1 MRLTPRDIALVD
13 AIYRYRVLR
22 RDQAQQLFF
31 PSKNTANQRLKLLHQ
46 HGFLAR
52 RRLPVEY
59 GQGSGQALYLLGGR
73 GAGLVATQLGVDV
86 TEIGWRRTH
95 NHVSSPFLEHT
106 LMVNDV
112 RLAVEAAASQQGYQ
126 IETWLREEELKVAP
140 DRVWVEIQARQRR
153 RIAIVPDAYFR
164 LSTVGRRACF
174 FLEADRA
181 TETQGRWAQKIRA
194 YLAYVHSGAYLRRY
208 GSRSLRI
215 LTVTTGEKRVMNLLR
230 TTAKICQPREQGLFW
245 FTSLE
250 HVAQDTVLDAPIWR
264 VVGMEG
270 LIHLIP
276 HREAPR
282 FAQSSPLLT
291 THPFGMEPQVLQ
303 QPNIQLRNA
312 S

>member
-73 GAGLVATQLGVDV
+73 GAGLVAAQLGVDV
-86 TEIGWRRTH
+86 TAIGWRRTH

-140 DRVWVEIQARQRR
+140 DRVWVETQARQRR
-153 RIAIVPDAYFR
+153 RIAIVADAYFR
-164 LSTVGRRACF
+164 LSMAGHRACF

-194 YLAYVHSGAYLRRY
+194 YLAYIHSGAYLRRY

-215 LTVTTGEKRVMNLLR
+215 LTVTTGEKRLANLLR
-230 TTAKICQPREQGLFW
+230 TTAQVCQPREQGSFW
-245 FTSLE
+245 FTTLDHIAPE
-250 HVAQDTVLDAPIWR
+250 AVLDAPIWR
-264 VVGMEG
+264 
-270 LIHLIP
+270 IP
-276 HREAPR
+276 E
-282 FAQSSPLLT
+282 QDGSIPLLSET
-291 THPFGMEPQVLQ
+291 VAAATVSHPSPMLLF
-303 QPNIQLRNA
+303 RA
-312 S
+312 

>member
-13 AIYRYRVLR
+13 AIYRCRVLR
-22 RDQAQQLFF
+22 RDQAQRLFF

-73 GAGLVATQLGVDV
+73 GAALVAAQLGVDV
-86 TEIGWRRTH
+86 AEIGWRRTH

-106 LMVNDV
+106 LMINDV

-140 DRVWVEIQARQRR
+140 DRVWVETQARQRR

-164 LSTVGRRACF
+164 LSTAGHRACF

-194 YLAYVHSGAYLRRY
+194 YLAYVHSGSYLRRY
-208 GSRSLRI
+208 GSRSLRVI
-215 LTVTTGEKRVMNLLR
+215 TVTTGEKRMVNLVR
-230 TTAKICQPREQGLFW
+230 TTAQVCRADEQRLFW
-245 FTSLE
+245 FATLDQIAPE
-250 HVAQDTVLDAPIWR
+250 AVLDAPIWR
-264 VVGMEG
+264 
-270 LIHLIP
+270 IP
-276 HREAPR
+276 EHDG
-282 FAQSSPLLT
+282 SIPLLSET
-291 THPFGMEPQVLQ
+291 VAAATVSHPSPMLLF
-303 QPNIQLRNA
+303 RA
-312 S
+312 